1 MDPFF
6 IDVQPREAD
15 TFVGYS
21 TTPGKVSPIHS
32 FNGTAFFQVLASCL
46 QKNYKRAPLDHIY
59 TMVTDI
65 VATKWHTKKSSKFRH
80 IPQKIS
86 TLRGTLYFTEN
97 PYVMVGSQSNC
108 YRVLKTCTILNVLR
122 WSYRF
127 FMFMFSK
134 SQKPLL
140 IRSFYKTGMAL
151 ISFKALHYCR
161 TLLFYYV

>member
-1 MDPFF
+1 MLLPHNPEWLFLLSALTGQTSDGKKFSDLAHMDPFF

-46 QKNYKRAPLDHIY
+46 QANYKRAPLDHIY

-86 TLRGTLYFTEN
+86 TLRGMLYFTEN
-97 PYVMVGSQSNC
+97 PYIMVGS
-108 YRVLKTCTILNVLR
+108 
-122 WSYRF
+122 
-127 FMFMFSK
+127 
-134 SQKPLL
+134 
-140 IRSFYKTGMAL
+140 
-151 ISFKALHYCR
+151 
-161 TLLFYYV
+161 